1 MPAARPRPMYPAVD
15 SPRCELWGLPL
26 HDEHVGSRRRLVGA
40 IRERGVA
47 RGELAPDVEQDVAI
61 DLVFGPAMYRLV
73 ARHAPLD
80 EAAADQ
86 IVDTAM
92 LGLSAR

>member
-1 MPAARPRPMYPAVD
+1 LRD
-15 SPRCELWGLPL
+15 HL
-26 HDEHVGSRRRLVGA
+26 VGSRRRLVGA
-40 IRERGVA
+40 IWERGVA
-47 RGELAPDVEQDVAI
+47 RGELAPDVDQDVAI
-61 DLVFGPAMYRLV
+61 DLVFGPATYRLV

-92 LGLSAR
+92 RGLGAR

>member
-1 MPAARPRPMYPAVD
+1 VTAVSTSRAPTSLRRPTGRSAA
-15 SPRCELWGLPL
+15 ELRDHL
-26 HDEHVGSRRRLVGA
+26 VGSRRRLVGA
-40 IRERGVA
+40 IWERGVA
-47 RGELAPDVEQDVAI
+47 RGELAPDVDQDVAI
-61 DLVFGPAMYRLV
+61 DLVFGPATYRLV

-92 LGLSAR
+92 RGLGAR